1 MVDNHARF
9 NQIRGNGRTNL
20 RAIANGAITSVNPN
34 LPAVLKLNDGYT
46 TDATGKRKSGYSEH
60 PVTVQTQTL
69 STQDL
74 SLFEG
79 LAQQG
84 TLLYAY
90 VTGQFHGLRRQSG
103 KGADKLVFTAYGE
116 TETTEWLVKQVV
128 ESWPDWCKVLLWR
141 QH

>member
-1 MVDNHARF
+1 M
-9 NQIRGNGRTNL
+9 NL
-20 RAIANGAITSVNPN
+20 RAISNAATTSINPN
-34 LPAVLKLNDGYT
+34 LPAVLKLNGGYT
-46 TDATGKRKSGYSEH
+46 TDRTGKRAAGYTEA

-74 SLFEG
+74 ALFDSLT
-79 LAQQG
+79 QQG

-90 VTGQFHGLRRQSG
+90 VSGQFHGLRRQDG
-103 KGADKLVFTAYGE
+103 KGADKLVFAAYGE

-128 ESWPDWCKVLLWR
+128 ESWPDWCKVLIWR

>member
-1 MVDNHARF
+1 M
-9 NQIRGNGRTNL
+9 NL

-34 LPAVLKLNDGYT
+34 LPAVLKLNNGYT

-90 VTGQFHGLRRQSG
+90 VTGQFHGLRRQTSWYSRP
-103 KGADKLVFTAYGE
+103 TA
-116 TETTEWLVKQVV
+116 K
-128 ESWPDWCKVLLWR
+128 PKR
-141 QH
+141 QNGW

>member
-1 MVDNHARF
+1 MS
-9 NQIRGNGRTNL
+9 L
-20 RAIANGAITSVNPN
+20 RAIANGAITAVNPN
-34 LPAVLKLNDGYT
+34 IPAVLKLNSGYT
-46 TDATGKRKSGYSEH
+46 TDASGARAAAYSEH
-60 PVTVQTQTL
+60 PVVIQTQNL
-69 STQDL
+69 GTQDL
-74 SLFEG
+74 ALFDS

-84 TLLYAY
+84 SLLYAY

-103 KGADKLVFTAYGE
+103 QGADKLVFAAYGE

>member
-1 MVDNHARF
+1 M
-9 NQIRGNGRTNL
+9 NL

-46 TDATGKRKSGYSEH
+46 TDATGKRESGYSEH
-60 PVTVQTQTL
+60 SVTIQTQT
-69 STQDL
+69 L

-103 KGADKLVFTAYGE
+103 KGADKLVFAAYGE
-116 TETTEWLVKQVV
+116 NETTEWLVKQVV